1 MTVTPPSLDLEPVSC
16 PICGPDPAPTLRYD
30 FAPYRVVRCPHCGLV
45 FLSPR
50 LTESAILKLYSDQ
63 EYYVSEVSGQGY
75 DEYLEVRHN
84 WIKTFTRRLEQIANY
99 QSPITNYQLPI
110 TNYQLPITNYQLPGR
125 VLDIGCGPGFFLEAA
140 QAKGYDAFGLDPS
153 DYIVK
158 VAGEKFGERI
168 QKGVIES
175 ADYPAD
181 HFDLVVAFDTFE
193 HVYHPLEWLTAV
205 RRVLRSPDPAS
216 GKPGGLLAI
225 TTPDPTSPLAKISGR
240 KWVSFKIPE
249 HVFYWSPDTIRRVLA
264 EGWEILEIKP
274 AGQYASLSFLFR
286 RLFRLPSNPRGII
299 KWKLDLLKKFS
310 IYSDNGSMTV
320 IARKR

>member
-63 EYYVSEVSGQGY
+63 EYYVSEVAGQGY
-75 DEYLEVRHN
+75 DEYLEVHHN
-84 WIKTFTRRLEQIANY
+84 WVRTFTRRLEQIAKY
-99 QSPITNYQLPI
+99 QK
-110 TNYQLPITNYQLPGR
+110 PGKS
-125 VLDIGCGPGFFLEAA
+125 LDIGCGPGFFLEAA
-140 QAKGYDAFGLDPS
+140 QTKGYDAFGLDPS

-158 VAGEKFGERI
+158 VASEKFGERI

-193 HVYHPLEWLTAV
+193 HVYHPLEWLAAV

-225 TTPDPTSPLAKISGR
+225 TTPDPTSLLAKISGK
-240 KWVSFKIPE
+240 KWVSFKLPE
-249 HVFYWSPDTIRRVLA
+249 HVFYWSPVTIRRVLA

-299 KWKLDLLKKFS
+299 KWKFDLLKKFS

-320 IARKR
+320 IARKK

>member
-1 MTVTPPSLDLEPVSC
+1 MIFPPRSSDLETASC
-16 PICGPDPAPTLRYD
+16 PICGSARAPTLRYD

-75 DEYLEVRHN
+75 DEYLEVHHN
-84 WIKTFTRRLEQIANY
+84 WVRTFTRRLNQ
-99 QSPITNYQLPI
+99 ITNYREASPWD
-110 TNYQLPITNYQLPGR
+110 QLPGS

-140 QAKGYDAFGLDPS
+140 QSKGYDAFGLDPS

-158 VAGEKFGERI
+158 VASEKFGERI

-175 ADYPAD
+175 ADYPSD

-193 HVYHPLEWLTAV
+193 HVYHPLEWLSAV
-205 RRVLRSPDPAS
+205 RRVLRSPDPGS

-225 TTPDPTSPLAKISGR
+225 TTPDPTSLLAKISGK
-240 KWVSFKIPE
+240 KWVSFKLPE
-249 HVFYWSPDTIRRVLA
+249 HVFYWSPVTIRRVLA

>member
-16 PICGPDPAPTLRYD
+16 PICGRDPAPTLRYD
-30 FAPYRVVRCPHCGLV
+30 FASYRVVRCPRCRLV

-63 EYYVSEVSGQGY
+63 EYYVSEVAGQGY

-99 QSPITNYQLPI
+99 REASPWD
-110 TNYQLPITNYQLPGR
+110 QLPITNYQLPGR

-153 DYIVK
+153 EYIVK
-158 VAGEKFGERI
+158 VASEKFGGRI

-175 ADYPAD
+175 ADYPAE

-205 RRVLRSPDPAS
+205 RRVL
-216 GKPGGLLAI
+216 KPGGLLAI
-225 TTPDPTSPLAKISGR
+225 TTPDPTSLLAKISGK
-240 KWVSFKIPE
+240 KWVSFKLPE
-249 HVFYWSPDTIRRVLA
+249 HVFYWSPETIRRVLA

-310 IYSDNGSMTV
+310 VYSDNGSMTV

>member
-1 MTVTPPSLDLEPVSC
+1 MTFFPAPENLESTSC
-16 PICGPDPAPTLRYD
+16 PICGRDPEQTLRYD
-30 FAPYRVVRCPHCGLV
+30 FAPYRAVSCSRCGLV

-63 EYYVSEVSGQGY
+63 EYYISEVSGQGY

-84 WIKTFTRRLEQIANY
+84 WIKTFTRRLNQ
-99 QSPITNYQLPI
+99 ITNYQA
-110 TNYQLPITNYQLPGR
+110 PGR

-140 QAKGYDAFGLDPS
+140 QAKGYNAFGLDPS

-158 VAGEKFGERI
+158 VAGEKFGGRI
-168 QKGVIES
+168 QKGVIET

-193 HVYHPLEWLTAV
+193 HVYHPLEWIAAA
-205 RRVLRSPDPAS
+205 RRVL
-216 GKPGGLLAI
+216 KTGGLLAI
-225 TTPDPTSPLAKISGR
+225 TTPDPTSLLAKASG
-240 KWVSFKIPE
+240 KNWVSFKLPE
-249 HVFYWSPDTIRRVLA
+249 HVFYWSPATIRRVLA

-286 RLFRLPSNPRGII
+286 RLLRLSSNPRGIL

-320 IARKR
+320 FARKK